1 MKISIVVPIY
11 KVELYI
17 KKCIE
22 NLIRQTYKNI
32 EIILVDDGSPDNCG
46 KICDEY
52 AKKDTRI
59 TVIHKTN
66 GGLSDAR
73 NAGIHIA
80 TGEYV
85 MLVDSDDFIELNS
98 CEELVKIINKTQA
111 DIIAF
116 KKANI
121 FEDGKEQR
129 TEDTEKY
136 KEYTNS
142 EAYVELIYGRNF
154 EITAWSRIYKKNILK
169 KIPFPVG
176 VLSEDFAIAHKLFMS
191 SNKIVFYDKTLYNYF
206 IRNNSIMGNIS
217 RNHAID
223 LYNITNEVFKFQKK
237 NFKEH
242 ILKIKTVHYNN
253 LMKIS
258 YFLKN
263 MKQDRETKK
272 ILKECEKKLREV
284 KYGEVELK
292 TKIALFLFKH
302 NKKLF
307 MNIMKKTIKLR

>member
-22 NLIRQTYKNI
+22 TLIGQTYKNI

-52 AKKDTRI
+52 SKKDKRI
-59 TVIHKTN
+59 TVIHKKN

-73 NAGIHIA
+73 NAGIKIA
-80 TGEYV
+80 TGEYI
-85 MLVDSDDFIELNS
+85 MLVDSDDYIELNS
-98 CEELVKIINKTQA
+98 CEELEKIINKTKA

-116 KKANI
+116 KKTNK
-121 FEDGKEQR
+121 FEDGVEQR

-136 KEYTNS
+136 KEYTNK
-142 EAYVELIYGRNF
+142 EAYIELIYGRNF
-154 EITAWSRIYKKNILK
+154 EITAWSRIYKKDILK
-169 KIPFPVG
+169 NIPFPVG
-176 VLSEDFAIAHKLFMS
+176 VLSEDFAIAHKLFMA
-191 SNKIVFYDKTLYNYF
+191 SNKIVFYDKTLYNYL

-223 LYNITNEVFKFQKK
+223 LYNITNEVYKFQKN

-263 MKQDRETKK
+263 EKDKETNK
-272 ILKECEKKLREV
+272 ILKECNKVLRNVKYREV
-284 KYGEVELK
+284 EFK

-307 MNIMKKTIKLR
+307 MKVMAKTIRLR